1 MVKAHSTSRRRFY
14 RHPSLSH
21 PPKPPSTAASLL
33 LNFPFESH
41 RRCDVPGGDQS
52 FSCSH
57 FLRVF
62 VSVSFERCA
71 RPCPI
76 SCQIESS
83 NFPPYFTL
91 EATTGE
97 GGAKDDDRAR
107 AILLSVSGAPLLDDR
122 TPWQVFVQV
131 GEEFLCRSRAI
142 GELQL
147 LHVAQLDETGQSAR
161 GQQWTA
167 WKRARVRIRIS
178 ILNWDTICSSGWDC
192 KRGTVHIPA
201 SERT

>member
-1 MVKAHSTSRRRFY
+1 MSPVATRALAAPISSESLCLSPLNAVPGRV
-14 RHPSLSH
+14 PSLAKSNPVIFRRISH
-21 PPKPPSTAASLL
+21 LKPPPVKGAQRTMTGRVLFYCPCL
-33 LNFPFESH
+33 
-41 RRCDVPGGDQS
+41 VP
-52 FSCSH
+52 
-57 FLRVF
+57 
-62 VSVSFERCA
+62 
-71 RPCPI
+71 
-76 SCQIESS
+76 
-83 NFPPYFTL
+83 
-91 EATTGE
+91 
-97 GGAKDDDRAR
+97 
-107 AILLSVSGAPLLDDR
+107 PLLDDR

>member
-1 MVKAHSTSRRRFY
+1 MSPVATRALAAPISSESLCLSPLNAVPGRV
-14 RHPSLSH
+14 PSLAKSNPVIFRRISH
-21 PPKPPSTAASLL
+21 LKPP
-33 LNFPFESH
+33 P
-41 RRCDVPGGDQS
+41 VK
-52 FSCSH
+52 
-57 FLRVF
+57 
-62 VSVSFERCA
+62 
-71 RPCPI
+71 
-76 SCQIESS
+76 
-83 NFPPYFTL
+83 
-91 EATTGE
+91 

-178 ILNWDTICSSGWDC
+178 IFNWDTICSSGWDC